1 MKGYCLKCKGK
12 RELNDTSEVT
22 MKNGRKAM
30 RGACAVCGAVVMV
43 IKGK

>member
-1 MKGYCLKCKGK
+1 MGYCFKCKCQ
-12 RELNDTSEVT
+12 RELVGQSEVT

-30 RGACAVCGAVVMV
+30 RGACAVCGNVIMV